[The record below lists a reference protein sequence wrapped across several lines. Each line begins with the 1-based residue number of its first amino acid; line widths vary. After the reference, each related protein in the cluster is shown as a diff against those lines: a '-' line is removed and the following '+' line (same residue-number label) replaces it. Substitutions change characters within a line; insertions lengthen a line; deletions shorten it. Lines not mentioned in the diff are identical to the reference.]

1 MWTVLAVLCLA
12 TGALARKQ
20 FIVGGDNID
29 IADYPWQ
36 VRGNTFLLIS
46 TNLCCFT

>member
-20 FIVGGDNID
+20 FIVGGADVD

-36 VRGNTFLLIS
+36 VRDNASLIC
-46 TNLCCFT
+46 N